1 MTVAS
6 LQRRGRCS
14 SNPSAGSRDHTAG
27 HGAGSRCH
35 QNVSETLASGG
46 RACHSSGFLC
56 LSQEMPIAFNSW
68 CRRTQRAL
76 GLGPL
81 CHHVQLGETLYCSGP
96 SSPNGKMMVGETIS
110 RSPKLEDSP
119 VVESL
124 TLPVLERGNFNQ
136 RADQALVPWRLSWGV
151 RSGEAP
157 FALEADSKGWP
168 GPGGIS
174 SWSRSGPRQCPR
186 GSSSTGIPGQRAS
199 PTASLV

>member
-1 MTVAS
+1 MERDGAHSVYRVIGNSAVTVAS

-151 RSGEAP
+151 RSGR
-157 FALEADSKGWP
+157 STICVG
-168 GPGGIS
+168 
-174 SWSRSGPRQCPR
+174 SRQQGLAWARR
-186 GSSSTGIPGQRAS
+186 H
-199 PTASLV
+199 